1 MFTLVLMGMLV
12 VAVIGFFIKWFLD
25 FKEHKLALDNKEFA
39 YATIFLLLVAVPL
52 TAWVGTKVAI
62 TNQLTFHE
70 NWGGYEQRA
79 DMTVTTCYRDG
90 SCRWSYKGD
99 PYQHVWY
106 TDDKTCTGSGSKQT
120 CTTTHTRHEETLYHD
135 IPYCAEEWTFTVGT
149 SLGSYTIADRNC
161 PTNPDSHRYRAWVS
175 VPDDVESGVPEFWTR
190 AKARLDAGQPG
201 PVTARHDYTNYIL
214 ASQSTILHRFS
225 GDMESYVKAGQLP
238 ALSDNPIHDFYY
250 ADRVFF
256 EGVQPS
262 GNWQA
267 AINRFDA
274 AFGSQLQGD
283 LYLVLVNADSI
294 KDPDNY
300 AGALLAYWQ
309 SPKFGK
315 NALSKN
321 GLVVILGV
329 KDNSVA
335 WARAS
340 TGMPEGNETLLVDL
354 QQGLKGA
361 KVDPQSILGDP
372 AVNASTGAWTHTQGA
387 VEKIVWG
394 QDKFQRVHMGGGKD
408 DKSAG
413 YAYLVRELQPTFWQQ
428 VAILFVI
435 GFLSVL
441 VWCVGLPVYDN
452 WRQNR
457 R

>member
-1 MFTLVLMGMLV
+1 MGIVV
-12 VAVIGFFIKWFLD
+12 VAAIGFFIKWFLD
-25 FKEHKLALDNKEFA
+25 FKEHKLSLDNNEFA
-39 YATIFLLLVAVPL
+39 VGAILLVVLFVPL
-52 TAWVGTKVAI
+52 TAWIGTKVAI

-79 DMTVTTCYRDG
+79 DMEVTTCYRDG
-90 SCRWSYKGD
+90 PCRWSYKGD
-99 PYQHVWY
+99 PYQYVWY
-106 TDDKTCTGSGSKQT
+106 TDDQTCTGSGKDEK
-120 CTTTHTRHEETLYHD
+120 CTTTHTRHEETRYHD
-135 IPYCAEEWTFTVGT
+135 IPYCSEEWTFTVGT
-149 SLGSYTIADRNC
+149 SVGPYTIADRNC
-161 PTNPDSHRYRAWVS
+161 PTNPDEHRFRAWVQ
-175 VPDDVESGVPEFWTR
+175 VPSDLPNGVPGFWSQ

-201 PVTARHDYTNYIL
+201 PVTARRDYINYIL

-225 GDMESYVKAGQLP
+225 GDMESYVKSGQLP
-238 ALSDNPIHDFYY
+238 ALSDDPIHDFYF

-300 AGALLAYWQ
+300 SGALQAYWQ
-309 SPKFGK
+309 SKKFGK
-315 NALSKN
+315 DALSKN

-329 KDNSVA
+329 KDGTVA

-361 KVDPQSILGDP
+361 KVDPLSILGDP
-372 AVNASTGAWTHTQGA
+372 TVNASTGAWTHSQGA
-387 VEKIVWG
+387 IEKIVWG
-394 QDKFQRVHMGGGKD
+394 QDKFQRVHMGGKQD

-435 GFLSVL
+435 GLLSVL
-441 VWCVGLPVYDN
+441 VWCVGLPAYDAY
-452 WRQNR
+452 RQRNR
-457 R
+457 